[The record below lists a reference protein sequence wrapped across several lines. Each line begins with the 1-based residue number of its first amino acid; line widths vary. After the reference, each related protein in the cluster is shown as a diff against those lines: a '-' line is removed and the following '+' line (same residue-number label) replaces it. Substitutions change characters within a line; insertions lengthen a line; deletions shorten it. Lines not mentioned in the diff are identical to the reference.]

1 LCGNSADKEKTMF
14 TYIAF
19 YRGKQMEVKAMR
31 SFDAQEI
38 AAKAFKA
45 RKSYEVTIMLAARPD
60 GTEVIHTATWTIGL
74 FPHREG
80 QSRGHHSKSKNTNN
94 TNATNYKTRFFKQGE
109 NMDTENIDTQEIAA
123 SLNRLSAMLMDGN
136 LNGDDTLRIITAIDT
151 LATMLARW
159 HYIR

>member
-1 LCGNSADKEKTMF
+1 MF

-60 GTEVIHTATWTIGL
+60 GTEVIHTA
-74 FPHREG
+74 
-80 QSRGHHSKSKNTNN
+80 
-94 TNATNYKTRFFKQGE
+94 A
-109 NMDTENIDTQEIAA
+109 
-123 SLNRLSAMLMDGN
+123 
-136 LNGDDTLRIITAIDT
+136 
-151 LATMLARW
+151 
-159 HYIR
+159 